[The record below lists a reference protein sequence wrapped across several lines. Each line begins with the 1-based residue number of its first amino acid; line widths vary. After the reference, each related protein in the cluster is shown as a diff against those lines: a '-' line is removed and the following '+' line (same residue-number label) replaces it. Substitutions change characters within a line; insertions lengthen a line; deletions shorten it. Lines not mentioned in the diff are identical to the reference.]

1 MMRLN
6 ESRAKGT
13 ITAVSLAV
21 TLALLVAMVLSSA
34 AEAQRGGGG
43 RGGGGGGK
51 PSAPSKSS
59 SGSGSSVS
67 KAGDK
72 GLPQGVANPKSP
84 YYNSPNYGVRHGAF
98 SNFFLWA
105 WIFHDF
111 DDEYEEEYVESNYSF
126 GGWAVLGVG
135 AVGTFLLIRFVRRR
149 SGV

>member
-1 MMRLN
+1 
-6 ESRAKGT
+6 
-13 ITAVSLAV
+13 V
-21 TLALLVAMVLSSA
+21 VAGEA
-34 AEAQRGGGG
+34 A
-43 RGGGGGGK
+43 GGGGK

-59 SGSGSSVS
+59 AGNGSSVS

-84 YYNSPNYGVRHGAF
+84 YYNSPNYGLRHGAF

-111 DDEYEEEYVESNYSF
+111 DDDEYEEEYVESNYSF
-126 GGWAVLGVG
+126 GGWAVVGVG
-135 AVGTFLLIRFVRRR
+135 AVGTFFLIRAVRRR